1 MPASLIEIIQL
12 PSGEIVVRRVDAD
25 ADLEAVSDVKND
37 EPLAKIIFSPE
48 ARDFMGDA
56 TMEVAR
62 AMIQA
67 GLDTVSD
74 IMDEMNDEQE
84 GADMDEDV
92 RPQGFSE
99 RTLH

>member
-1 MPASLIEIIQL
+1 MPASLIEIVQL
-12 PSGEIVVRRVDAD
+12 PSGEIVVRRVETEGERTDA
-25 ADLEAVSDVKND
+25 
-37 EPLAKIIFSPE
+37 EPLAKISFSDE
-48 ARDFMGDA
+48 AREFMGDA

-74 IMDEMNDEQE
+74 IMDEMDE
-84 GADMDEDV
+84 MEDAIDNGDDDT

>member
-1 MPASLIEIIQL
+1 VPASLIEIVQL
-12 PSGEIVVRRVDAD
+12 PSGEIVVRRVDVDGEHTD
-25 ADLEAVSDVKND
+25 A

-56 TMEVAR
+56 TMEVAK
-62 AMIQA
+62 AMIQS

-74 IMDEMNDEQE
+74 IMDEMEESSEAQD
-84 GADMDEDV
+84 DDV

>member
-1 MPASLIEIIQL
+1 VKIVSASLIEIIQL

-25 ADLEAVSDVKND
+25 SDDADV
-37 EPLAKIIFSPE
+37 EPLAKISFSNE

-56 TMEVAR
+56 AMEVAR

-74 IMDEMNDEQE
+74 IMDEIDQLAAQE
-84 GADMDEDV
+84 EAEEDAH
-92 RPQGFSE
+92 PQGFSE